1 MFVYNRTPHI
11 LFKNIFVSSSS
22 SFFLVI
28 LPFLGR
34 EHAKLAHARVDNQN
48 DLLGGEN
55 ESDNETV
62 ETQHLGENEDQD
74 HSDEQPRL
82 LSRPSYT

>member
-1 MFVYNRTPHI
+1 MFIKGRR
-11 LFKNIFVSSSS
+11 LFFLKIYLYLPPLL
-22 SFFLVI
+22 FFLVL

-34 EHAKLAHARVDNQN
+34 EHAKLAHARADFKD